1 MKTIPLPHLKQ
12 MEEWPKDPQG
22 RLSKVFT
29 FKNYRMSFA
38 FVSQVAMLA
47 EKKNH
52 HPEII
57 LDYGKVRV
65 SLISHDVQ
73 KITERDLELATQ
85 IDKIYSS

>member
-29 FKNYRMSFA
+29 FKNYRKSFA
-38 FVSQVAMLA
+38 FVSQVVMLS

-52 HPEII
+52 HPEIV
-57 LDYGKVRV
+57 LDYGKVMV

-73 KITERDLELATQ
+73 KITERDIELATQ
-85 IDKIYSS
+85 IDKIYNE

>member
-29 FKNYRMSFA
+29 FKNYRTSFA

-57 LDYGKVRV
+57 LDYGKVTV
-65 SLISHDVQ
+65 SIISHDVQ

-85 IDKIYSS
+85 IDKIYNS

>member
-29 FKNYRMSFA
+29 FKNYRTSFA

-57 LDYGKVRV
+57 LDYGKVTV

-85 IDKIYSS
+85 IDKIYNS

>member
-29 FKNYRMSFA
+29 FKNYRTSFA

-57 LDYGKVRV
+57 LDYGKVTV
-65 SLISHDVQ
+65 SLISHDIQ

>member
-29 FKNYRMSFA
+29 FKNYRTSFA

-52 HPEII
+52 HPKII
-57 LDYGKVRV
+57 LDYGKVTV